1 MNSVAEREDT
11 IVQEITIKG
20 AAERI
25 FAALLDPAELMEWWR
40 ATGKF
45 EVTHVETD
53 LRVGGKWLMRVKGNC
68 GPTGYSTVTGVYQ
81 EIDPPHA
88 LVFTWSRPEENEPES
103 TVRWDL
109 KEENGVTRVRVTHS
123 GLTSEAWRTRNSGWP
138 IVVGLLRDY
147 VERNS

>member
-1 MNSVAEREDT
+1 M
-11 IVQEITIKG
+11 VQEITIKG

-81 EIDPPHA
+81 EVVTFH
-88 LVFTWSRPEENEPES
+88 
-103 TVRWDL
+103 TVRTFTRTRHRRI
-109 KEENGVTRVRVTHS
+109 NGVDGALGSEKRKRRDQGSREHRADKRSVAHAQQRLANRGWIAA
-123 GLTSEAWRTRNSGWP
+123 GLRRTK
-138 IVVGLLRDY
+138 
-147 VERNS
+147 